1 MFGLIRDIYR
11 FNPAPAI
18 PAGLRPVT
26 GTYAMSIVTLSSA
39 APSTARPAR
48 SANRSAVPSLLGLW
62 LQRIRTRRLLAALH
76 PDQLRDAGIEPWHL
90 RREIRKPFWR
100 G

>member
-1 MFGLIRDIYR
+1 MFRLIRDIYR

-26 GTYAMSIVTLSSA
+26 GTYAMSIVTLPSA
-39 APSTARPAR
+39 ATPAR

-62 LQRIRTRRLLAALH
+62 IQRIRTRRLLAALH

>member
-1 MFGLIRDIYR
+1 
-11 FNPAPAI
+11 
-18 PAGLRPVT
+18 
-26 GTYAMSIVTLSSA
+26 MSILAFPSA
-39 APSTARPAR
+39 TTPAR
-48 SANRSAVPSLLGLW
+48 SANQPARPSLVRLW

-76 PDQLRDAGIEPWHL
+76 PDQLRDAGIEPWRL